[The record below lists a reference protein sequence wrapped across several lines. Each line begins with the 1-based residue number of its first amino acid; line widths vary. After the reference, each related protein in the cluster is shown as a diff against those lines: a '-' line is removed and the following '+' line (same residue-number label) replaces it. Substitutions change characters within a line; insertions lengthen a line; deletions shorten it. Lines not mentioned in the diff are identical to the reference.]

1 MVTAT
6 TVNSTTGPEVHALT
20 GAYVCDAL
28 GAEERAA
35 FEEHLAQCEACTQE
49 VAELSETA
57 AVLAMATA
65 LAPPERLHAAV
76 TARIEITRQLPP
88 LPAPAPDVATPGSGS
103 APEAAPDTPAAP
115 ASPADGPPATPD
127 ATNAADSTNDP
138 SQSSGPGP
146 GTAAGDNNV
155 VDISQ
160 ARSRRL
166 GRFSRAAVAGWTA
179 AAVLAGVAAGLG
191 VQDLSQRHQIS
202 QSESHAQQ
210 LAALLAAPDVH
221 VGVGKVH
228 GGGTVTIVESRELN
242 QVAVTLADM
251 PTLPAGKAYQLW
263 MIGPGGIRS
272 SGVVTKAETNSS
284 TPILAGALG
293 TAVTLGMTVEPA
305 HGSAQPTTTPILL
318 LSMPA

>member
-1 MVTAT
+1 MVTTT
-6 TVNSTTGPEVHALT
+6 TVNSPTGPEVHALT

-35 FEEHLAQCEACTQE
+35 FEEHLAQCEACAQE

-65 LAPPERLHAAV
+65 QAPPERLYAAV

-88 LPAPAPDVATPGSGS
+88 LPAPAPDVAAPGPVS
-103 APEAAPDTPAAP
+103 EAAPDTPAGG
-115 ASPADGPPATPD
+115 SPATPE
-127 ATNAADSTNDP
+127 AAGDP
-138 SQSSGPGP
+138 SSSSSPD
-146 GTAAGDNNV
+146 TAAGDSNV
-155 VDISQ
+155 VDISR

-202 QSESHAQQ
+202 RSESHAQQ

-263 MIGPGGIRS
+263 MIGPSGIRS

-284 TPILAGALG
+284 TPILAGGLG
-293 TAVTLGMTVEPA
+293 NAVTLGMTVEPA
-305 HGSAQPTTTPILL
+305 YGSAQPTTTPILL

>member
-6 TVNSTTGPEVHALT
+6 TANSTTGPEVHALT

-65 LAPPERLHAAV
+65 QAPPERLHAAV
-76 TARIEITRQLPP
+76 IARIEITRQLPP
-88 LPAPAPDVATPGSGS
+88 LPAQAPDAASPAGSSSGS
-103 APEAAPDTPAAP
+103 APEATPDTPAAP
-115 ASPADGPPATPD
+115 D
-127 ATNAADSTNDP
+127 ATNNDP
-138 SQSSGPGP
+138 SSSSASSPDS
-146 GTAAGDNNV
+146 AAPDNNADTDNNNV

-179 AAVLAGVAAGLG
+179 AAVLAGVATGLG
-191 VQDLSQRHQIS
+191 IQDLSQRHQIS

-263 MIGPGGIRS
+263 MIGPSGIRS

-284 TPILAGALG
+284 TPILADGLG
-293 TAVTLGMTVEPA
+293 NAVTLGMTVEPA